1 MKLKINFVQKGKY
14 RHLYKQVNKYS
25 NIYAVYLFNVLF
37 NFWLFIIYS
46 DKWALKSIL
55 MYLRTV

>member
-25 NIYAVYLFNVLF
+25 NIYAVYIFNVLF
-37 NFWLFIIYS
+37 NFRLFI
-46 DKWALKSIL
+46 
-55 MYLRTV
+55 YLQ